1 MRRVSLNA
9 RVAQDAT
16 ASDEVEVILFKITHD
31 DLEEPIRLS
40 TDPTERLS
48 IEPLSYGTRSTWL
61 TDDGSPFLFCL
72 LSAMLPDDQDD
83 QPQAASVVIE
93 AVDRDIAMLLRSTT
107 KRATVDMAVVLAS
120 SPDLVE
126 GEWRG
131 LELITAE
138 GDSGEIRLTISRD
151 PITSEP
157 YPARRMTRNVMPGLH
172 R

>member
-9 RVAQDAT
+9 RRSQDAS

-31 DLEEPIRLS
+31 DLDMPIRLS
-40 TDPTERLS
+40 TDPTERIS
-48 IEPLSYGTRSTWL
+48 VDPLAYGTRSTWL
-61 TDDGSPFLFCL
+61 TTDGSPFLFCL
-72 LSAMLPDDQDD
+72 LSTMLPDDQED

-93 AVDRDIAMLLRSTT
+93 VVDREIAAMLRSTT
-107 KRATVDMAVVLAS
+107 KRAAVDMAVVLGS
-120 SPDLVE
+120 SPDLIE
-126 GEWRG
+126 AEWRG

-138 GDSGEIRLTISRD
+138 GDAGEIRLTISRD